1 MEEDGLVSVMV
12 LSISTCSVSVVL
24 LVLDDIKQKSPN

>member
-1 MEEDGLVSVMV
+1 MDFSVIV
-12 LSISTCSVSVVL
+12 ISISTCSISVVL